1 MAEPKAQTG
10 SRLPQSAQLNH
21 WVHKLTQRNA
31 ILRRDNRRGDRGGE
45 DTVHVLENQ
54 VMDVCMYATVR
65 ICYRSDFEKLEISQL
80 LEGDP

>member
-1 MAEPKAQTG
+1 M
-10 SRLPQSAQLNH
+10 
-21 WVHKLTQRNA
+21 
-31 ILRRDNRRGDRGGE
+31 
-45 DTVHVLENQ
+45 HVLENQ